1 MFFVH
6 SSFYVAGSLDS
17 MLYSLFYRSVIIGH
31 VIVMWLQMVSVCP
44 IKSSAQ
50 LVGVST
56 PPSFVMVSSTA
67 RMAQMSLRAVSQMSH
82 DHDNCCVVE
91 VLVAVVQ
98 PDRIELG

>member
-1 MFFVH
+1 
-6 SSFYVAGSLDS
+6 
-17 MLYSLFYRSVIIGH
+17 
-31 VIVMWLQMVSVCP
+31 MVSVCP

-82 DHDNCCVVE
+82 DHDNCVVE
-91 VLVAVVQ
+91 VLVAVV
-98 PDRIELG
+98 